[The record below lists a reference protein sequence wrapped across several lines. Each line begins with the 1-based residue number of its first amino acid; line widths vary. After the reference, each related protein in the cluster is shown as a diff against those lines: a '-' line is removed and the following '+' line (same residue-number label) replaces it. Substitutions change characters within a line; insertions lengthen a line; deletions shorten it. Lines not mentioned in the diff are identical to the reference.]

1 MIGMDLNGLVIF
13 REILEDPLIRELECI
28 REGKESGA
36 SARAIRILL
45 EEELGLREY
54 LARLLAT
61 TENPLTLALEKG
73 TGREELREAALKE
86 MQVVAGLGSLAGEL
100 VKKYPQWGFLVEG
113 SGNSVWKEMSAV
125 LASPE
130 KLLGFIGEH
139 CRVRGAGLL
148 GMYPGFV
155 YDGTLKPLK
164 GTADFPLSR
173 LIGYREQIEAL
184 KRNTEA
190 FLSGKPALN
199 ALLYGEKGTGKS
211 STVRGLLPQ
220 YGPRGLKI
228 IEVGKHHLGL
238 LDGLLALLRNR
249 GGRYII
255 FLDDLS
261 FEDYEHDYKTLKA
274 VIEGELTGRAG
285 NVLVYATSNRR
296 HLIRENWADR
306 LDERGEIH
314 RSDSMEEKL
323 SLADR
328 FGLLLTYQ
336 GLNRKQYLEMV
347 ETMAGR
353 TGIRLAPE
361 ELRRRAMLW
370 EISGHGM
377 SGRSAEQFV
386 VSLIGE
392 GVEYERET
400 EGGHLPDGD
409 GTR

>member
-1 MIGMDLNGLVIF
+1 MRSMELNDLVIF
-13 REILEDPLIRELECI
+13 REVLGDPLIRELE
-28 REGKESGA
+28 RVGKGTDDGA
-36 SARAIRILL
+36 SARVIRILL
-45 EEELGLREY
+45 EQGLGLREY
-54 LARLLAT
+54 LARLVAT
-61 TENPLTLALEKG
+61 TENPLTLAMEKG
-73 TGREELREAALKE
+73 SGRELRDAALKE
-86 MQVVAGLGSLAGEL
+86 LQMLAGLGDLAGNL
-100 VKKYPQWGFLVEG
+100 LKAYPQWTFLVEG
-113 SGNSVWKEMSAV
+113 SGESCWEEIAGV
-125 LASPE
+125 LSCPE
-130 KLLGFIGEH
+130 DLYGKIESH
-139 CRVRGAGLL
+139 CRTRGAGLL
-148 GMYPGFV
+148 GMHPGFV
-155 YDGTLKPLK
+155 YDGTLKPLS
-164 GTADFPLSR
+164 GIEGYPLSR

-211 STVRGLLPQ
+211 STVRGLLSQ
-220 YGPRGLKI
+220 YGSRGLKI

-238 LDGLLALLRNR
+238 LDRLLTLLRSR
-249 GGRYII
+249 GGRYIV

-296 HLIRENWADR
+296 HLIRENWSDR
-306 LDERGEIH
+306 MDERGEIH

-336 GLNRKQYLEMV
+336 GLNKKQYLEMV

-353 TGIRLAPE
+353 IGIRLAPE
-361 ELRRRAMLW
+361 DLRRRAMLW

-400 EGGHLPDGD
+400 EGSHLPDGD
-409 GTR
+409 GAR